1 MATGGLCSKMSV
13 YRHLCVCVTKSYYC
27 SMILWWEVL
36 ADNMQLSV
44 VLCILLGILILKH
57 SCTYRCLEGFLM
69 ILVIIYTFFFCFV
82 LVLMVQNNNLSLI
95 TQVGFKSCVQDFRN
109 SRIDGAALLNMTVS
123 QLRAFPSLSDAR
135 NREYVLIGFPC
146 Y

>member
-1 MATGGLCSKMSV
+1 
-13 YRHLCVCVTKSYYC
+13 
-27 SMILWWEVL
+27 
-36 ADNMQLSV
+36 
-44 VLCILLGILILKH
+44 
-57 SCTYRCLEGFLM
+57 
-69 ILVIIYTFFFCFV
+69 
-82 LVLMVQNNNLSLI
+82 MVQNNNLSLI